1 MSDDVIED
9 EGDAPTSHMTG
20 RMTVIGRVSGRRFWT
35 IEQKMAVLRDGFG
48 PGWVAEAS
56 DGTPRDYERAAL
68 FVATAGDVRA
78 VKRDTAPRITAMFC

>member
-20 RMTVIGRVSGRRFWT
+20 RMTVIARVSGR
-35 IEQKMAVLRDGFG
+35 
-48 PGWVAEAS
+48 VAEAG

-68 FVATAGDVRA
+68 FVATAGDVGA
-78 VKRDTAPRITAMFC
+78 VERDTALRITALFR